1 MSDRYR
7 FNNFLRLAISI
18 TTMGEMKIQERVTEL
33 LRCGTPTV
41 DRSQALLDF
50 NHWEITKTGE
60 KIGHC
65 LEDIHKAVVC
75 KPEYIGSN
83 TVDG

>member
-1 MSDRYR
+1 MSKYYQ
-7 FNNFLRLAISI
+7 FKNGIWLAISN
-18 TTMGEMKIQERVTEL
+18 TMMGEIKIQERVTEL
-33 LRCGTPTV
+33 LLCDIPTV